1 VARLFHTFKLK
12 SENKKKPHEQNY
24 GINLKQRGGGKAA
37 RGASVVK
44 TLQITTT
51 WLE

>member
-1 VARLFHTFKLK
+1 MKT
-12 SENKKKPHEQNY
+12 KKTPHEQKR
-24 GINLKQRGGGKAA
+24 GIILKPRGEKTA